1 MVTSPLSLW
10 IRFLFKSVRLAA
22 GNQPDW
28 AKRSRIVFSLLAAS
42 GSVPPENR
50 SGSSC
55 SVVGEGSPILQPT
68 RVSHAS
74 RFQAGARSRDT
85 AADAP
90 LGVAADGLAKHLSLL
105 FVPAGVGVMLHAA
118 RLVDEGAALAVALV
132 ASTVLAL
139 AATGLTFQWLLR
151 RAARDGQAGSDRA

>member
-1 MVTSPLSLW
+1 MPVSPLLAGLTWLLVFQSAGEVLALATGVPVPGPV
-10 IRFLFKSVRLAA
+10 IGLALLLVALRLRD
-22 GNQPDW
+22 G
-28 AKRSRIVFSLLAAS
+28 
-42 GSVPPENR
+42 
-50 SGSSC
+50 
-55 SVVGEGSPILQPT
+55 
-68 RVSHAS
+68 
-74 RFQAGARSRDT
+74 RDT

-90 LGVAADGLAKHLSLL
+90 LGVAADGLARHLSLL

-151 RAARDGQAGSDRA
+151 RAARDGLAGSDRA

>member
-1 MVTSPLSLW
+1 MIGALTLLLVFQLVGEVL
-10 IRFLFKSVRLAA
+10 VRALDLPIP
-22 GNQPDW
+22 GP
-28 AKRSRIVFSLLAAS
+28 
-42 GSVPPENR
+42 
-50 SGSSC
+50 
-55 SVVGEGSPILQPT
+55 VVGMGLLFVTLIVRRGPGEQLRGTANGVLQ
-68 RVSHAS
+68 
-74 RFQAGARSRDT
+74 
-85 AADAP
+85 
-90 LGVAADGLAKHLSLL
+90 HLSLL